1 MQKACK
7 EKRTSTVINLRKNV
21 KTLILMVLITFSS
34 FIIANKTKNFL
45 ASKKLEKTENKI
57 LKAKEKE
64 NTKPLGDAE
73 ALENSQRSL
82 AQEKL
87 TLAGLTRAT
96 AANVA
101 FVQLHK
107 SAKTNMHFKMSNKVS
122 LSSKAQMQVEIQ
134 SMKKIL
140 DVVNEG
146 LKSNKDLPSVSPSL
160 QPDLSYL
167 EKRVYETEITT
178 EDFSTSLRLSKEQLG
193 RYTWAVLHSMASAF
207 PLVADETHQKAIKSF
222 IEDM

>member
-7 EKRTSTVINLRKNV
+7 EKRTPPFIRLKRNFKS
-21 KTLILMVLITFSS
+21 LILLILITISS
-34 FIIANKTKNFL
+34 LILANKTKNFL
-45 ASKKLEKTENKI
+45 ASNKKSESQI
-57 LKAKEKE
+57 SKAAKKEKIK
-64 NTKPLGDAE
+64 TKE
-73 ALENSQRSL
+73 ALENRWHLL
-82 AQEKL
+82 AEEKS

-101 FVQLHK
+101 FVQINK
-107 SAKTNMHFKMSNKVS
+107 SAKMNMHSKTSNQVS
-122 LSSKAQMQVEIQ
+122 LSSKAQMQVEIK

-140 DVVNEG
+140 DVVNQG
-146 LKSNKDLPSVSPSL
+146 LKSSKDLIIVNPSP

-193 RYTWAVLHSMASAF
+193 RYTWAVLHSFASAF
-207 PLVADETHQKAIKSF
+207 PLVADEAHQKAIKSF
-222 IEDM
+222 IENM